1 MSTTDPR
8 QKNEKSKYVA
18 GAYTVSNILRSEAH
32 IDQTFKSFLGWLDTY
47 SRTREPMD
55 LSKFISYATFD
66 VIGQI
71 AFSQPF
77 GFLAQGKDI
86 NNAISNSLALN
97 AYVAVAGYFRW
108 LNVALLANPVVTWLS
123 IMPMGHLFDTT
134 AAVLADRAHSPDKRF
149 DAVQYW
155 FKQRDQHPDKLSVRE
170 INTQALAAV
179 GAGSDTVACG
189 IQSFVYH
196 MIRHRDAWGR
206 ARAEVNDAMAR
217 GLCRDRVVSYAH
229 ALQLPYLLPLP
240 SLSPL
245 HSLTQPQ
252 VPTSM
257 HQRSAAHLQ
266 PRAHGSPARCASRRR
281 DHRRPYAAGRH
292 NCVRQPVGDAP
303 LSRALG

>member
-108 LNVALLANPVVTWLS
+108 LNVALLAQA
-123 IMPMGHLFDTT
+123 M
-134 AAVLADRAHSPDKRF
+134 AAPGSALAELKGARALLADAQKQAAEAELREAEARKEAGDAQRALAR
-149 DAVQYW
+149 AQ
-155 FKQRDQHPDKLSVRE
+155 QAEAEVRE
-170 INTQALAAV
+170 
-179 GAGSDTVACG
+179 
-189 IQSFVYH
+189 
-196 MIRHRDAWGR
+196 
-206 ARAEVNDAMAR
+206 ARAERDGAR
-217 GLCRDRVVSYAH
+217 AELKKVTLMVGLWLC
-229 ALQLPYLLPLP
+229 
-240 SLSPL
+240 
-245 HSLTQPQ
+245 
-252 VPTSM
+252 
-257 HQRSAAHLQ
+257 
-266 PRAHGSPARCASRRR
+266 
-281 DHRRPYAAGRH
+281 
-292 NCVRQPVGDAP
+292 N
-303 LSRALG
+303 